1 MVGTTNHLHV
11 DGHMMDETC
20 MKCMNFKKESS
31 TSGII
36 RCFWTQAFENH
47 PIEKVSSTRGW
58 KRIMHH
64 KVELC
69 TVAIYDIQCIYVYI
83 YIHIYR
89 YC

>member
-1 MVGTTNHLHV
+1 MVGTTNHPLV
-11 DGHMMDETC
+11 DGHMMDATC

-36 RCFWTQAFENH
+36 LCFWKQAFENH

-64 KVELC
+64 NVELC
-69 TVAIYDIQCIYVYI
+69 TVAIYDIQCICI
-83 YIHIYR
+83 YIYR